1 VFLRTL
7 DDHVVAPCRRTCF
20 THLHCSIS
28 ACQARSTLACWC
40 GTPHLVTLDALLAS
54 KHQFSARS
62 HGTRV
67 WPRVAFPRGQV
78 RPRNLVH
85 WHSNTASVLR
95 SETGLV
101 SWSRIWTKFSAY
113 CILHTIRTLV
123 HFLTSQLGP
132 FSDLRTWAVFGR
144 ALTTFREHACPE
156 LSKVR
161 VALETLIDN
170 VPILFISYYD
180 STSHTQFVG
189 HHARTHGPPRHDT
202 HTCFGIGRASD
213 S

>member
-1 VFLRTL
+1 MHYWRANISSVR
-7 DDHVVAPCRRTCF
+7 VRMAPVCGRE
-20 THLHCSIS
+20 S
-28 ACQARSTLACWC
+28 RS
-40 GTPHLVTLDALLAS
+40 
-54 KHQFSARS
+54 
-62 HGTRV
+62 
-67 WPRVAFPRGQV
+67 PRGQV
-78 RPRNLVH
+78 GPRNLVH
-85 WHSNTASVLR
+85 WHSKTASVLR

-123 HFLTSQLGP
+123 HFLASQLGP

-144 ALTTFREHACPE
+144 ARTTFRGHACPE

-161 VALETLIDN
+161 VALETLIGN

-189 HHARTHGPPRHDT
+189 HHARTHGPPRRDT